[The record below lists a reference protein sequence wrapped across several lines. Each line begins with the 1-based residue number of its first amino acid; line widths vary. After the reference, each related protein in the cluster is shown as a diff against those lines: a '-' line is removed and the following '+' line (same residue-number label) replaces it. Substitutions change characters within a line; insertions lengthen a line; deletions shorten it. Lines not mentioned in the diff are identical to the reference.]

1 VSNLVKLEADAEAK
15 RLRLEE
21 TLRSLEKRAT
31 FLGVVDEAIALSG
44 APRSGEVADVLRRNP
59 VLAIGLALC
68 LGLIA
73 LEVRKSRRQGAIG
86 RRNRHGV
93 AQPRNALTPIP

>member
-1 VSNLVKLEADAEAK
+1 VSNLVKLEADAETK

-73 LEVRKSRRQGAIG
+73 IEVRRSRTAIG

-93 AQPRNALTPIP
+93 AQPRNALAPIP